1 MDLRPR
7 DFADELRLEP
17 PVENSR
23 CQTVRRVGKGA
34 QNNVRPHHTPGRV
47 RRAHAV
53 RPLDSADRVGTALR
67 CSCGESS
74 DCDRAHSPVEDGA

>member
-1 MDLRPR
+1 MDLRPG
-7 DFADELRLEP
+7 DFAAVLRLEP
-17 PVENSR
+17 PVDVKQSGGGEQS
-23 CQTVRRVGKGA
+23 A
-34 QNNVRPHHTPGRV
+34 QKTRPHHTPGRV